1 MKKLF
6 IHSIFTLV
14 IITTAIAQQ
23 SKIRKGPYLLYPGDN
38 TQMTVLWQLDSSI
51 TCQLK
56 WGTTISCLDD
66 SVTTNE
72 TGSGTDEHQHIYTIT
87 NLIPNQKYYYQI
99 TENSVNHSGSFLSA
113 PLNDATSVKFLIYGD
128 TRTYPESQDIVTA
141 RMLYEIN
148 ADTSFQTILLHC
160 GDWTSNDNE
169 NSWDSEFFNRNY
181 SNNLEIQSILAIQGT
196 RGNHE
201 GNAVQYNK
209 YWPYPYDTS
218 GNYYSFDYG
227 PVHISVVD
235 QYTDYSVGSAQL
247 NWLENDLASSNKIWK
262 FILLHEPGY
271 TDESRHSNNTDVQNI
286 IQPLCLQY
294 NIKAVFAGHN
304 HYYAHCLVDSVHH
317 LTLGGGGAPIYNTSH
332 SGEGLIIS
340 ESSLHFATISVNSD
354 SVNIKIV
361 RPDGSVIETFSISA
375 DFAFLNNLLNKNE
388 KIKIYTTPANK
399 MLIIEIENY
408 DGSTMDIFNS
418 SGQVIFN
425 KELKNKK
432 TTIELSN
439 FSDGIYFVKI
449 KSGESSK
456 IEKIIIY

>member
-1 MKKLF
+1 M
-6 IHSIFTLV
+6 I
-14 IITTAIAQQ
+14 
-23 SKIRKGPYLLYPGDN
+23 
-38 TQMTVLWQLDSSI
+38 VLQL
-51 TCQLK
+51 QRQ
-56 WGTTISCLDD
+56 
-66 SVTTNE
+66 
-72 TGSGTDEHQHIYTIT
+72 GSGTDEHQHIYTIT
-87 NLIPNQKYYYQI
+87 NLIPGKKYYYQVI
-99 TENSVNHSGSFLSA
+99 ENSVTHSGSFISA
-113 PLNDATSVKFLIYGD
+113 PLNDAASVKFLIYGD
-128 TRTYPESQDIVTA
+128 TRTNPEMQDNVTA
-141 RMLYEIN
+141 RMSYEIN

-169 NSWDSEFFNRNY
+169 SSWDDEFFNRNY
-181 SNNLEIQSILAIQGT
+181 SNNLEIQSKLAIQGT

-209 YWPYPYDTS
+209 YWLYPYAPA

-235 QYTDYSVGSAQL
+235 QYTDYSIGSAQL

-271 TDESRHSNNTDVQNI
+271 TDESRHSNNTDVQNR

-294 NIKAVFAGHN
+294 GVKAVFAGHN
-304 HYYAHCLVDSVHH
+304 HYYAHCLVDSIHH
-317 LTLGGGGAPIYNTSH
+317 LTFGGGGAPIYNTSH
-332 SGEGLIIS
+332 SGEGLILS
-340 ESSLHFATISVNSD
+340 ESSLHFAMISVNSD
-354 SVNIKIV
+354 SVYFKII
-361 RPDGSVIETFSISA
+361 RTDGSIIETFSISA
-375 DFAFLNNLLNKNE
+375 DFAFLNNHLNKNE
-388 KIKIYTTPANK
+388 KINIYITPANK

-408 DGSTMDIFNS
+408 DGSTMDIFDS

-432 TTIELSN
+432 TTIALSN

-449 KSGESSK
+449 KSGELSK